1 MSRAQAWGLHVSN
14 LLVGG
19 TGLIYGY
26 MRYFQVSEDP
36 FSIVNHP
43 LQPDLQHVHI
53 LLAPLLV
60 FACGWIWQNH
70 VWNRIRSGYA
80 IHRKSGMSLIAT
92 LFPMIF
98 SGYLVQISEQEGWRL
113 IWAWVHG
120 ITSCIWL
127 LFAVIHPLL
136 PRKAA
141 PA

>member
-26 MRYFQVSEDP
+26 MRYFQASEDP

-80 IHRKSGMSLIAT
+80 MHRKSGWLLIAT
-92 LFPMIF
+92 LFPMVF

-141 PA
+141 SV